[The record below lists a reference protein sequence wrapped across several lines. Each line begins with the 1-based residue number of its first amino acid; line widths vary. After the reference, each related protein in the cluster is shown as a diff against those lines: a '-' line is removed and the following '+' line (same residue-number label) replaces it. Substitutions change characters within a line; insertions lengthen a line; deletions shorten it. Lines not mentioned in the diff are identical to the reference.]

1 MNPYYNSLFRAY
13 PISGPYMSAYSG
25 YISPP
30 MVSYNPYI
38 SGYAGI
44 TPYMSGYN
52 SPYMSGYLPGY
63 IPSPLGGYFYR

>member
-1 MNPYYNSLFRAY
+1 MNPYYNSMFGAY

-25 YISPP
+25 YISSP
-30 MVSYNPYI
+30 MVSYNPYVN
-38 SGYAGI
+38 GYAGI
-44 TPYMSGYN
+44 